1 MVWIGVNHI
10 LSILFIFLDAA
21 AAAVSIRKIG
31 YISLQ
36 NYENIFILWKINNPK
51 TYGGRWTYFMF
62 RLICIFFLFTVCWHQ
77 WFVWRPNDPC
87 YIIPSNK
94 FKPLYRTNKRK
105 ERKMASFN
113 RSDLVS
119 VVVIGW
125 KFSMGKYLFQNART
139 NSTPM

>member
-1 MVWIGVNHI
+1 MGSIIFCQFYLFFWKMVLL
-10 LSILFIFLDAA
+10 LSAFVKLGTFLFRIMKIFLF
-21 AAAVSIRKIG
+21 
-31 YISLQ
+31 
-36 NYENIFILWKINNPK
+36 YEKINNPK
-51 TYGGRWTYFMF
+51 TYRGRWTYFMF

-77 WFVWRPNDPC
+77 WFVWRPNDLC
-87 YIIPSNK
+87 YIMPSNK
-94 FKPLYRTNKRK
+94 FKPLYRTNERK

-139 NSTPM
+139 NNTPM